1 MTARGL
7 WITGIL
13 GVSLKGWGLTLRSEY
28 YRRNALDCL
37 RLANTTS
44 DVHSKAMLI
53 DMAQAWGK
61 LAEQAE
67 SFHSRPYR
75 HVALGSVAGFRESA

>member
-1 MTARGL
+1 
-7 WITGIL
+7 
-13 GVSLKGWGLTLRSEY
+13 LRSEY

-44 DVHSKAMLI
+44 DLHSKAMLI

-61 LAEQAE
+61 LAQQAE
-67 SFHSRPYR
+67 SFRNGPYR
-75 HVALGSVAGFRESA
+75 HLALGSDAGFRESA